1 MLYRILDILKD
12 ILYWLFDIFRDIGA
26 CFTRNIG
33 ITELL
38 NIYWFMFLIEMPR
51 YYLFDGIIILY
62 HKLTFKITTRE
73 KEILFMA
80 VVPKAIAKTEN
91 SRFEQLINR
100 LFDEFS
106 VRETGFTVELL
117 KTYTFDNEEDKPD
130 DLIKQLEERVEA
142 EPEVTE
148 PLTQHVV
155 QDTGHTQGYTLLAI

>member
-1 MLYRILDILKD
+1 MRSILSQL
-12 ILYWLFDIFRDIGA
+12 
-26 CFTRNIG
+26 
-33 ITELL
+33 
-38 NIYWFMFLIEMPR
+38 
-51 YYLFDGIIILY
+51 
-62 HKLTFKITTRE
+62 LTFKITTRE

-148 PLTQHVV
+148 PLT
-155 QDTGHTQGYTLLAI
+155 